1 MIPYGRQNILD
12 DDIDAIVKV
21 LKSDYLTQ
29 GPVVP
34 EFEKSICEY
43 TGASFAIAVNS
54 GTSALHIACLSLG
67 LGKGDWLWTSTISF
81 VASANCGLYCGSK
94 VDFVDIDPTTWN
106 ISVDQLKT
114 KLIVAKNN
122 NKLPKILVLVHL
134 SGFPCDMEEI
144 YQLSKEFGFYIVE
157 DACHAIGG
165 RYRDNQIGSCMFSD
179 ITVFSFHPVKT
190 ITTGEGGMATTNDFN
205 LANKMSILRS
215 HGITRDRSLMTKKP
229 DGIWYY
235 QQIRLGFNYRMT
247 DIQAALGMS
256 QLSRIDSNIKE
267 RHKII
272 KFYNDNLLNLPI
284 QLPYQGNEQYT
295 GGHLY
300 IIRIKN
306 TYEKSLRNHV
316 FQSLIDA
323 DINVNIHY
331 IPIHTQPYYKNMG
344 FSFGDFPEANSYYEE
359 AISLPI
365 FPELSKKD
373 MEFIVSVVV
382 KALQ

>member
-190 ITTGEGGMATTNDFN
+190 MTTGEGGMAVTNDCD
-205 LANKMSILRS
+205 LAKKMTILRS
-215 HGITRDRSLMTKKP
+215 HGITRDQDLMTHES
-229 DGIWYY
+229 DGAWYY
-235 QQIRLGFNYRMT
+235 QQINLGFNYRMT
-247 DIQAALGMS
+247 DIQAALGIS
-256 QLSRIDSNIKE
+256 QLSRLNSNIKK
-267 RHKII
+267 RHEII
-272 KFYNDNLLNLPI
+272 NFYNENLSGLQL
-284 QLPYQGNEQYT
+284 QLPCQSKEKYT
-295 GGHLY
+295 GAHLY
-300 IIRIKN
+300 IIRIKKKAHH
-306 TYEKSLRNHV
+306 EV

-323 DINVNIHY
+323 GIGVNLHY
-331 IPIHTQPYYKNMG
+331 IPIHTQPYYQNLG
-344 FSFGDFPEANSYYEE
+344 FAFGDFPEAESYYKE

-365 FPELSKKD
+365 FPDLSQKD
-373 MEFIVSVVV
+373 QGVVV
-382 KALQ
+382 SAVIKAMQ

>member
-1 MIPYGRQNILD
+1 MIPYGRQNISD
-12 DDIDAIVKV
+12 SDIESIVRV

-29 GPVVP
+29 GPVLP
-34 EFEKSICEY
+34 EFEESICKY
-43 TGASFAIAVNS
+43 TEASYAVAVNS
-54 GTSALHIACLSLG
+54 GTSALHVACLSIG
-67 LGKGDWLWTSTISF
+67 LGKGDWLWTSAISF
-81 VASANCGLYCGSK
+81 VASANCGLYCGAK
-94 VDFVDIDPTTWN
+94 VDFVDIDPVTWN
-106 ISVDQLKT
+106 ISIN
-114 KLIVAKNN
+114 KLEEKLTLAKKNN
-122 NKLPKILVLVHL
+122 KIPKVLVVVHL
-134 SGFPCDMEEI
+134 SGLSCEMEAI
-144 YQLSKEFGFYIVE
+144 YKLSKDFGFYVIE

-165 RYRDNQIGSCMFSD
+165 LYKGRKIGSCVYSD

-295 GGHLY
+295 CGHLY

>member
-190 ITTGEGGMATTNDFN
+190 MTTGEGGMAVTNDCD
-205 LANKMSILRS
+205 LAKKMTILRS
-215 HGITRDRSLMTKKP
+215 HGITRDQDLMTHES
-229 DGIWYY
+229 DGAWYY
-235 QQIRLGFNYRMT
+235 QQINLGFNYRMT
-247 DIQAALGMS
+247 DIQAALGLSQFNRLDKFVQKRHYIAEQYSSLLSDLPIKS
-256 QLSRIDSNIKE
+256 QLQPKGYYSGM
-267 RHKII
+267 HL
-272 KFYNDNLLNLPI
+272 YVI
-284 QLPYQGNEQYT
+284 QLQLDKLTKSHRCIFEELRKNILVNLHYMPV
-295 GGHLY
+295 HL
-300 IIRIKN
+300 
-306 TYEKSLRNHV
+306 
-316 FQSLIDA
+316 
-323 DINVNIHY
+323 
-331 IPIHTQPYYKNMG
+331 QPWYKKMG
-344 FSFGDFPEANSYYEE
+344 FSEGDFPESEEYYKR
-359 AISLPI
+359 AITIPCYPDLKDR
-365 FPELSKKD
+365 ELHK
-373 MEFIVSVVV
+373 VSEILHKVI
-382 KALQ
+382 K